1 MTEENGNTEELA
13 TQNEGFVAQSLSR
26 TTKQIRLDRGDIIAE
41 ELEVEY
47 RREIENLTLEI
58 SRNRRVQSL
67 YFDFSPNNTHSLVM
81 KEVNGALIMKDDLK
95 VELENRNLE
104 IKLNLAKKRYNFL
117 FGEKYKL
124 EEIG

>member
-81 KEVNGALIMKDDLK
+81 KEVNGALIMKYDLK
-95 VELENRNLE
+95 VELEN
-104 IKLNLAKKRYNFL
+104 LNL
-117 FGEKYKL
+117 
-124 EEIG
+124 